1 LRYACHFLCYYFNQ
15 KSSLIT
21 QKLIMKNF
29 KIVSILC
36 AITLV
41 AYCGLNFFFPDFV
54 LSFSLQPEGVQT
66 AGIASPF
73 ALILMACTLVAYSE
87 DCDEEG
93 NVAGI
98 DTLWFAGKDDIDAM
112 TFSTNGEL
120 TALTMVTGKTFKKW
134 KFQEDTAFFNQPKT
148 VVNKRAFYKPTISFV
163 NSKISTALINAIEA
177 LDNCSACGVVAIVKD
192 NNGKK
197 WLAGVRYITQT
208 DQLIKP
214 LFPAASD
221 GAVSGANSE
230 SDANQVTTV
239 LESKQGKLCREATL
253 TDASIPV

>member
-1 LRYACHFLCYYFNQ
+1 MLFFKKQINNLNP
-15 KSSLIT
+15 
-21 QKLIMKNF
+21 IMKNF
-29 KIVSILC
+29 KIISVFSAALIFAYAMV
-36 AITLV
+36 AIFYPE
-41 AYCGLNFFFPDFV
+41 AI
-54 LSFSLQPEGVQT
+54 SWISLHKSAATNT
-66 AGIASPF
+66 ASIASPF

-87 DCDEEG
+87 DCDDEG

-98 DTLWFAGKDDIDAM
+98 DTLWFASKDDIDAM

-120 TALTMVTGKTFKKW
+120 TAITMLSGKTFKKW

-163 NSKISTALINAIEA
+163 NGKISTALINAIES

-197 WLAGVRYITQT
+197 WLSGVRYITQT
-208 DQLIKP
+208 EQLIKP
-214 LFPAASD
+214 MFPAASD
-221 GAVSGANSE
+221 GAVTGANSE
-230 SDANQVTTV
+230 SDSNQVTTV

-253 TDASIPV
+253 NDSAIPV